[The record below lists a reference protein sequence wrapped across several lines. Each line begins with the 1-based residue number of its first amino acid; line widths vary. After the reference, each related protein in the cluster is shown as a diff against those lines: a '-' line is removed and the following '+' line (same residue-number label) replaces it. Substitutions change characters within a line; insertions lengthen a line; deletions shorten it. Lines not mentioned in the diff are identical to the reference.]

1 MPFFTSSN
9 WMERRTAA
17 AALFVLV
24 ESCNEEMS
32 KSISDFC
39 NAMRGLLHDSCHA
52 VSRKAS
58 FFFSEICDYLEEQV
72 LQECDWLMSDISEVM
87 LEEMYHVANSFEG
100 LVECR
105 EWINS
110 AGECFTDIW

>member
-1 MPFFTSSN
+1 MSVIIPFFASPN

-32 KSISDFC
+32 KNISDFC
-39 NAMRGLLHDSCHA
+39 NAMRGLLRDSCHA

-58 FFFSEICDYLEEQV
+58 FFFSEICDYLEEHV
-72 LQECDWLMSDISEVM
+72 LKEWEWLMKDISEVG
-87 LEEMYHVANSFEG
+87 VI
-100 LVECR
+100 V
-105 EWINS
+105 
-110 AGECFTDIW
+110 